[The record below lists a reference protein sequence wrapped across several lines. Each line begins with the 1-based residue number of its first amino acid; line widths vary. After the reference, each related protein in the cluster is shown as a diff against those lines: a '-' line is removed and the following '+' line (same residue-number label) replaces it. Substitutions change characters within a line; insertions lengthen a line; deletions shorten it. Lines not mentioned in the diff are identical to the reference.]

1 MATGSVLQEDL
12 IGFKRKELIITAS
25 GSNIETYSITSGL
38 SFPMIIR
45 IIDSLSSRQQ
55 WIDFCRRER
64 PYCFVRQPDTLI
76 DFQTS
81 YLTITLLNQQV
92 RHGQQATKYSIGSRA
107 SIAPAWQFIKACQ
120 FDLQQMI
127 DLLQQQ
133 QFDGNARDN
142 ALAGLRRDTHI
153 RKFFAKERAVVSP
166 AFLGPLQPLA
176 TAPAFWELHTVCR
189 LLANQQYE
197 QLRSDSAQDN
207 TEKERVPN
215 AIAPDSQ
222 ALLLTLI
229 ENPDRWRIESRPPR
243 LYIYQGRNHLYSL
256 IPRIQQSEAI
266 QPALSQ
272 Q

>member
-1 MATGSVLQEDL
+1 
-12 IGFKRKELIITAS
+12 
-25 GSNIETYSITSGL
+25 
-38 SFPMIIR
+38 MIIR

-55 WIDFCRRER
+55 WIEFCRRER
-64 PYCFVRQPDTLI
+64 PYCFVRRPDTLI
-76 DFQTS
+76 DFQTT

-120 FDLQQMI
+120 FDLQRMI

-166 AFLGPLQPLA
+166 AFLGPLQPLT
-176 TAPAFWELHTVCR
+176 TAPAFWDLHTVCR
-189 LLANQQYE
+189 LLANQQFE
-197 QLRSDSAQDN
+197 QLRSDSPDN
-207 TEKERVPN
+207 IQADPAKEQTPETKVPD
-215 AIAPDSQ
+215 AK

-229 ENPDRWRIESRPPR
+229 ENPDRWQIESRPPR
-243 LYIYQGRNHLYSL
+243 LYIYRNRNHLFSL
-256 IPRIQQSEAI
+256 IPMMQQSGAAPLAA
-266 QPALSQ
+266 QSL
-272 Q
+272 

>member
-1 MATGSVLQEDL
+1 MREDL

-38 SFPMIIR
+38 PSPMIIR

-64 PYCFVRQPDTLI
+64 PYCFIRQPDTLI

-166 AFLGPLQPLA
+166 AFLGPLQPLT
-176 TAPAFWELHTVCR
+176 TAPAFWDLHSVCR
-189 LLANQQYE
+189 LLANQQFE

-207 TEKERVPN
+207 AAEGRASDTS
-215 AIAPDSQ
+215 APDAQ

-229 ENPDRWRIESRPPR
+229 ENPNRWRIESRPPR
-243 LYIYQGRNHLYSL
+243 IYIYRDRNHLYSFVPL
-256 IPRIQQSEAI
+256 IHAAMPT
-266 QPALSQ
+266 LS
-272 Q
+272 